1 MLRQLL
7 QELILATRGR
17 GFTEFTGT
25 IAEWITKS
33 GIQTGLV
40 TLHLQHTSAS
50 LLIQENA
57 DPDVRHDF
65 ERYFPDRF
73 NDEID
78 AVCGESSQRK
88 KRELKSA
95 LLIRVVAWI
104 AENPDTAKT
113 EFSKS
118 AKEVVDYL
126 HDIACSVT

>member
-1 MLRQLL
+1 MNLESAYKNRAWVIVDAGEHETKVIRELRDKWVPRDWKDDHFKQFS
-7 QELILATRGR
+7 E
-17 GFTEFTGT
+17 
-25 IAEWITKS
+25 
-33 GIQTGLV
+33 
-40 TLHLQHTSAS
+40 
-50 LLIQENA
+50 
-57 DPDVRHDF
+57 HDF